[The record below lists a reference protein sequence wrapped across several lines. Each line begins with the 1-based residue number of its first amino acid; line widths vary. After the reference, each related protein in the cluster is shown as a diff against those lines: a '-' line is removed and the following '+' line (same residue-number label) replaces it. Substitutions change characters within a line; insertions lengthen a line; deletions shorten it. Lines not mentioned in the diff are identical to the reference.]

1 MFKVNTGTREAEVC
15 NLRWDWEVSVP
26 ELETS
31 VFIIPVNKVKNRKH
45 DRLVVLNSI
54 AKGMVEKWRGVHP
67 VFVFSYQGRQVKKMY
82 VTSWK
87 TARRKAELPLVRVHD
102 LKHTYGRRLR
112 SVGVDTETRK
122 DLLGHFNREI
132 TTHYSAPELENLIAA
147 SEKVCVN
154 NSRKFHAMVML
165 KRNVA

>member
-1 MFKVNTGTREAEVC
+1 MVRNAPKIKLLPVNDSRQPYPLDWSEQIRFFNLLPVYLRDMALFKVNTGTREAEVC

-67 VFVFSYQGRQVKKMY
+67 VFVFSYQG
-82 VTSWK
+82 
-87 TARRKAELPLVRVHD
+87 
-102 LKHTYGRRLR
+102 
-112 SVGVDTETRK
+112 
-122 DLLGHFNREI
+122 
-132 TTHYSAPELENLIAA
+132 
-147 SEKVCVN
+147 
-154 NSRKFHAMVML
+154 
-165 KRNVA
+165 